1 MRCHQ
6 QVVGSRFH
14 GIMLNRNPSNPK
26 DAPKNGA
33 GNFGNAP
40 RMRETAEAVAIST
53 NKASKPYTIPPTLN
67 P

>member
-1 MRCHQ
+1 
-6 QVVGSRFH
+6 
-14 GIMLNRNPSNPK
+14 MLNRNPSNPK

-40 RMRETAEAVAIST
+40 HMRETAEAVAIST